1 MTTSLVVRNALL
13 VGTVAAS
20 LAGCTYYKTYDT
32 HEPPVAAPP
41 PTVVVP
47 QRAPDTVVVP
57 QRAPNTVVV
66 PAQPNTVIVP
76 DVDSGPPNTIV
87 VNPPNG

>member
-1 MTTSLVVRNALL
+1 MTLMVRNILL
-13 VGTVAAS
+13 IGAVASS

-32 HEPPVAAPP
+32 HEPAATAPA

-47 QRAPDTVVVP
+47 QRGPDTVVVP

-76 DVDSGPPNTIV
+76 DVDSAPPNTIV
-87 VNPPNG
+87 VNPPSE